1 MVKQVW
7 FLIKPGNAL
16 LLLLSAGTIMLF
28 GRWRNLGQKLII
40 LVVAILV
47 CLAVFPLGTW
57 SLVPLENRFPAPET
71 LPEHIDGIIVLGGA
85 FDQKL
90 ILARRQLILSDSG
103 ERIFALFHLA
113 RRFPKARIVY
123 AGGENSL
130 GSKRLGDAIPAK
142 GFFSDMGVDFG
153 RVVLEPKARN
163 TYENAVFT
171 RQLINP
177 VRGQQW
183 VLVTSAWH
191 IPRAIGVFRKV
202 GWSVIP
208 YPVDFRTQGAYKIKL
223 GFNLAGELER
233 LELGMQEWTAL
244 AHYRLRGWCDEWFPA
259 SDAVAYHAHIKDNG
273 SAKGDSD

>member
-1 MVKQVW
+1 MVKKVW

-16 LLLLSAGTIMLF
+16 LILLVAGTIMLF
-28 GRWRNLGQKLII
+28 GRWRHLGQKLII

-57 SLVPLENRFPAPET
+57 SLVPLENRFPFPET

-90 ILARRQLILSDSG
+90 ILARRQLILGDSG
-103 ERIFALFHLA
+103 ERIFTLLHLA

-130 GSKRLGDAIPAK
+130 GSKGLGDAVSAK
-142 GFFSDMGVDFG
+142 SFFSAMGVDFR
-153 RVVLEPKARN
+153 RVVLESTARN

-191 IPRAIGVFRKV
+191 IPRAVGVFRKA
-202 GWSVIP
+202 GWPVIP
-208 YPVDFRTQGAYKIKL
+208 YPVDFRTQGAYKIQL
-223 GFNLAGELER
+223 GFNLVGELER
-233 LELGMQEWTAL
+233 LELGVQEWTAL
-244 AHYRLRGWCDEWFPA
+244 VHYRLRDWCDEWFPA
-259 SDAVAYHAHIKDNG
+259 SDAAAYH
-273 SAKGDSD
+273 DSH